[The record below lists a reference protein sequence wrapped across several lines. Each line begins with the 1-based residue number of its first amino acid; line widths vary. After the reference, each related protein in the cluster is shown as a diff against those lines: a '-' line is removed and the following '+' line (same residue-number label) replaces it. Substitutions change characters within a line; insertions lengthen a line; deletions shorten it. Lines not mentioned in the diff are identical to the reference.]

1 MSMNYHDA
9 IQWIHSREKF
19 KIKPGLK
26 RMEWMMEKLGHPEQK
41 LISIHL
47 AGTNGKGSTLTFLR
61 NLLQEQGCTVGT
73 FTSPYITRFNERIS
87 INGLPIDDED
97 LASLVMDVQPLADEL
112 GDTEWGE
119 PTEFEVIT
127 AIAIL
132 YFSRQ
137 PLDFVLFETGLG
149 GRLDSTNIIL
159 PVLSMIT
166 NIGLDHMAILGDSYE
181 QIAYEKAGIIKED
194 VPVITGAERE
204 DVIEVIQ
211 QQAAMQ
217 HAPLDI
223 IGESFHYQHET
234 SSDHGE
240 VFSFSTAG
248 YQSPPYVTKMMGVHQ
263 VKNASL
269 ALFAMEV
276 LKELGYKVE
285 RELYAGG
292 IESARWPARFEK
304 VSGQPLVILD
314 GAHNQE
320 GTQALVDTMKRHYSD
335 RKIIILYS
343 ALRDKPVKKMVA
355 QLEEIANEMW
365 FTQFDFPKAMQAEE
379 IAWLSTSHTKHV
391 CIDGNRAV
399 EGICRSMNEKDV
411 LLITGSLYFISEIRK
426 NFERKGP
433 L

>member
-1 MSMNYHDA
+1 MNYHEA
-9 IQWIHSREKF
+9 LQWIHSREKF

-26 RMEWMMEKLGHPEQK
+26 RMEWLMEKLGHPEQK
-41 LISIHL
+41 LTSIHI

-61 NLLQEQGCTVGT
+61 NLLQEQGYTVGT

-97 LASLVMDVQPLADEL
+97 LANLVMNVRPLADEL

-132 YFSRQ
+132 YFSRH
-137 PLDFVLFETGLG
+137 PLNFVLFETGLG
-149 GRLDSTNIIL
+149 GRLDSTNIIQ
-159 PVLSMIT
+159 PILSIIT
-166 NIGLDHMAILGDSYE
+166 NVGLDHMAILGHSYE
-181 QIAYEKAGIIKED
+181 QIAYEKAGIIKEN

-211 QQAAMQ
+211 KKATMQ
-217 HAPLDI
+217 DAPLNI
-223 IGESFHYQHET
+223 IGESFHYHHET

-240 VFSFSTAG
+240 VFSFSTAS
-248 YQSPPYVTKMMGVHQ
+248 YQSPFYLTKMMGVHQ

-276 LKELGYKVE
+276 LKDFRYKIT
-285 RELYAGG
+285 RELYGSG
-292 IESARWPARFEK
+292 IEAAHWPARFEK
-304 VSGQPLVILD
+304 VSEQPLVILD

-320 GTQALVDTMKRHYSD
+320 GTQALIDTMKRHYLD
-335 RKIIILYS
+335 KKITILYA
-343 ALRDKPVKKMVA
+343 ALRDKPVKGMVG
-355 QLEEIANEMW
+355 QLEEIADEIW
-365 FTQFDFPKAMQAEE
+365 FTQFDFPKAMYAEE
-379 IAWLSTSHTKHV
+379 IARLSTSHKSHV
-391 CIDGNRAV
+391 CINYNQAV
-399 EGICRSMNEKDV
+399 EEIYRSMNDTDV

-426 NFERKGP
+426 NFE
-433 L
+433 